1 MRFVHVEVISGVLV
15 SLLAS
20 CGGSSEVQ
28 NAQGGAAADGGA
40 WANGSGQAGTRVAA
54 DGGRGARA
62 GGGAAAAASAAG
74 SGGRSAGA
82 GGEMSSGGAGVG
94 RAASGGAG
102 VGRAASGGA
111 AADGAAAGEG
121 GAAADGAGAAGG
133 TGGATASSGDC
144 SMPPAADAP
153 VGFATVDGPIDGG
166 GMSAP
171 KLITSFADLKAAV
184 SGDAPA
190 TVWIKGSL
198 TGDLTVG
205 SNKSLVG
212 VCGAELHGHIE
223 ISGVS
228 NVIVRNLTIVGY
240 GVGDCSKDPSFDA
253 SVGCSSGHDAMS
265 IQRSAHNIW
274 IDHCDISDGTDGNL
288 DITNAANHVTVSWT
302 KFHYTARADNSG
314 DDSTGASGHRF
325 SNLVGSS
332 DTPKTDDAHA
342 LAITWHHDWW
352 ADNVVE
358 RQPRVRFGQNHLFN
372 DLWSSAQASDCVAAG
387 KQAQIWVEHSIF
399 HGVKNP
405 LELRS
410 ADKDGA
416 NIRSDANSFDDT
428 SGSRDTGGGGPA
440 LTSVPYPYTP
450 DDTSTLEQ
458 AIRDGAGPH

>member
-1 MRFVHVEVISGVLV
+1 
-15 SLLAS
+15 
-20 CGGSSEVQ
+20 
-28 NAQGGAAADGGA
+28 
-40 WANGSGQAGTRVAA
+40 
-54 DGGRGARA
+54 
-62 GGGAAAAASAAG
+62 
-74 SGGRSAGA
+74 
-82 GGEMSSGGAGVG
+82 
-94 RAASGGAG
+94 
-102 VGRAASGGA
+102 
-111 AADGAAAGEG
+111 
-121 GAAADGAGAAGG
+121 
-133 TGGATASSGDC
+133 
-144 SMPPAADAP
+144 MPPAADAP

-387 KQAQIWVEHSIF
+387 KQAQIWLEHSIF

-405 LELRS
+405 FELRS
-410 ADKDGA
+410 ADKDA
-416 NIRSDANSFDDT
+416 PTSAPTPTASTTPAAHATPAEAARRSPASRTRTRPTTPARSSKPSATAPARTDRRRQRRSSVRYHAPSPRRSSLT
-428 SGSRDTGGGGPA
+428 CQSLGSSSGKWLSP
-440 LTSVPYPYTP
+440 LTAAS
-450 DDTSTLEQ
+450 STV
-458 AIRDGAGPH
+458 R